1 MQNRLKLTFAGQ
13 AGFILETSLGYRI
26 GIDLYLSDCCER
38 NFGFKRLM
46 QFIYDPLKMDLDL
59 AVATSAPKQ
68 TIIGDYN
75 LTSLN
80 EVFALMNGN
89 GSGRVQR

>member
-1 MQNRLKLTFAGQ
+1 MRKYEIHLVDRGGGGAAFSGALIYAILNGFDIERAGE
-13 AGFILETSLGYRI
+13 F
-26 GIDLYLSDCCER
+26 
-38 NFGFKRLM
+38 
-46 QFIYDPLKMDLDL
+46 
-59 AVATSAPKQ
+59 AVAASALKQ

-80 EVFALMNGN
+80 EVYALMSGN

>member
-1 MQNRLKLTFAGQ
+1 MQSRSKK
-13 AGFILETSLGYRI
+13 Y
-26 GIDLYLSDCCER
+26 GIHLVDRGGGGASFSAALIYA
-38 NFGFKRLM
+38 LM
-46 QFIYDPLKMDLDL
+46 NDFDIKKTGEF
-59 AVATSAPKQ
+59 AVAASALKQ

-80 EVFALMNGN
+80 EVYSLMNGN